1 MNKTIR
7 LLSLVMATLMS
18 LALLTSC
25 DETGNEPNGG
35 GDNNKVTGRTIGGKE
50 LVVIEGRISGKNN
63 HWTADK
69 VYALKGIVTVPAGE
83 TLTIDAGTTII
94 EEPTP
99 SGATGV
105 LVVTCLLYTSR
116 CV

>member
-50 LVVIEGRISGKNN
+50 LVVIEGRINGKNN
-63 HWTADK
+63 HWTA
-69 VYALKGIVTVPAGE
+69 GSVTMPLSA
-83 TLTIDAGTTII
+83 
-94 EEPTP
+94 
-99 SGATGV
+99 
-105 LVVTCLLYTSR
+105 
-116 CV
+116 